1 MSPAIPIIPR
11 LHWLHPARLQAPAQ
25 AQAAPPS
32 PIDVFADMP
41 ALICCG
47 CNKIFSK
54 GGHLWEAE
62 YPSEEC
68 GMCVCSEVIS
78 LPKNPDDN

>member
-1 MSPAIPIIPR
+1 MSPNIPILP
-11 LHWLHPARLQAPAQ
+11 PTP
-25 AQAAPPS
+25 PPS
-32 PIDVFADMP
+32 PADVFADMP

-62 YPSEEC
+62 HPSEER

-78 LPKNPDDN
+78 PSKNPDDN